1 MMPRGDN
8 NDDDDDDI
16 WCTSN
21 EVSVVDHFTP
31 LRIFS

>member
-1 MMPRGDN
+1 MPRGDN